1 MSGQKSKARRV
12 LLIIFSIIV
21 AITVIAVVF
30 IVYQKLKQ
38 PSKSALDAIPTDSPM
53 IIKINDPKTTWY
65 QDVSTTDFWKEISA
79 FEKMGTLNNSIK
91 WLDSLTHTDALVSKI
106 VCEQPLYIS
115 MNNASDSAI
124 TLLFS
129 LEIPQEFTV
138 GTANF
143 LASIAKANKLKETMQ
158 NEVSIWENVQPNGF
172 SFYQHQGVFAGSFD
186 IATLK
191 KSAKQIV
198 SEKGLKSDKLFTQI
212 SATEGKKSNMSVY
225 LNFNQI
231 SACLTPAFNQ
241 SIGNIVQNLK
251 SVDGWGNYDI
261 LFRKDLLLAS
271 GYISIGEKSFLSTIK
286 DATKQNASF
295 AKLIDEKTF
304 YVYSMCIS
312 NFENFT
318 TQHKEYLKKVGIAES
333 KEERDSSNG
342 SDANSVWT
350 RINPIQLIA
359 SASTYSDSSQW
370 ILTVKPLNIIEATK
384 CLIDEVTGS
393 SKNQNNTD
401 TLNYKGFTI
410 GKLNL
415 ENSAQ
420 LFGKEAFAHIQIRY
434 FSIGEEFIQFAAKK
448 EVLTKNIDRIT
459 DGKTLES
466 SYIFKS
472 FAHDINPEALL
483 MVYFSPFEGSN
494 LIKDQFNKTK
504 TYGRLIELLTKK
516 TPYIGFAIN
525 DLQNQY
531 LSSTICWKYLIN
543 SSIQKDVA
551 TDDDSLTTT
560 KPKKKEKSKKEKKK
574 DKKSGEKKSPKKDSK
589 KDSKS
594 KGKKKNK

>member
-79 FEKMGTLNNSIK
+79 FEKMGTLNASIK

-106 VCEQPLYIS
+106 VSEQPLYIS
-115 MNNASDSAI
+115 MNSASDSAI

-158 NEVSIWENVQPNGF
+158 NEVAVWENSQPNGF

-198 SEKGLKSDKLFTQI
+198 AEKGLKNDKLFTQI
-212 SATEGKKSNMSVY
+212 SVTEGKKSNISVY

-241 SIGNIVQNLK
+241 NFSHIVQNIN

-312 NFENFT
+312 NFENFNA
-318 TQHKEYLKKVGIAES
+318 QRNEYFKKAGVDEP
-333 KEERDSSNG
+333 KEERDSING

-370 ILTVKPLNIIEATK
+370 LLTVKPLNIIEATK

-393 SKNQNNTD
+393 SKNQNSTD
-401 TLNYKGFTI
+401 TLNYKSFTI

-415 ENSAQ
+415 GNSAQ
-420 LFGKEAFAHIQIRY
+420 LFGKEAFAHIQISY

-483 MVYFSPFEGSN
+483 MVYFSPFEGSEW
-494 LIKDQFNKTK
+494 IKGRFNESTPF
-504 TYGRLIELLTKK
+504 GRLIKQLTKK
-516 TPYIGFAIN
+516 TPYVGFKIGE
-525 DLQNQY
+525 LQNQY
-531 LSSTICWKYLIN
+531 FSTSICWKYLIN
-543 SSIQKDVA
+543 STVE
-551 TDDDSLTTT
+551 TDAKSEEE
-560 KPKKKEKSKKEKKK
+560 KPVVSKPEKKKNSKKEKKGSN
-574 DKKSGEKKSPKKDSK
+574 KKIVKKETKKGTKSTVKTPKKK
-589 KDSKS
+589 K
-594 KGKKKNK
+594 